1 MKKSRIIRIDSL
13 SKKQFFDIVNDVD
26 TFMCHVEVRQIF
38 LP

>member
-1 MKKSRIIRIDSL
+1 MKKSQIIRIDSL

-26 TFMCHVEVRQIF
+26 TLMCHVEVRQIF